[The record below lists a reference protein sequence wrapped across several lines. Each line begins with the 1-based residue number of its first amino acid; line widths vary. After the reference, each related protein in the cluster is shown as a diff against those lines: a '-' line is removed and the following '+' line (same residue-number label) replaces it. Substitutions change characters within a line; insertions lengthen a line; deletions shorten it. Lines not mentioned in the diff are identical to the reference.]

1 MNNRFSAMF
10 YGLLAVAG
18 LLVVGCEL
26 KSADSTIREVG
37 VDFSGYYDSTATNAD
52 FVSPANSGG
61 RVTSF
66 NLRQTGDQLEAID
79 NHQYV
84 FRGTIG
90 EAQSDGGAATAS
102 FTLYGETTVG
112 QSVTIAGTL
121 AGQGNAATMTGTWI
135 EPDRYC
141 YLRGDA
147 TINTIQT
154 NTPEPDAVGL
164 VANTSSISV
173 GEGVNLTASGASS
186 YNWTASGTASGSF
199 EDSSPSDGNN
209 RWVATGAGS
218 ATLTAADS
226 SDTSRAASVT
236 VTVGT
241 IASNSTASA
250 GSSTTITIPMP

>member
-1 MNNRFSAMF
+1 MKNRFSALF
-10 YGLLAVAG
+10 FGLLAVAG

-79 NHQYV
+79 NHQYI

-90 EAQSDGGAATAS
+90 EARSDGGAATAS

-121 AGQGNAATMTGTWI
+121 AGSGSSATITGTWI

-141 YLRGDA
+141 YLNGDGI
-147 TINTIQT
+147 INPIPT
-154 NTPEPDAVGL
+154 NTPQTNVTLSVSASP
-164 VANTSSISV
+164 SSIAL
-173 GEGVNLTASGASS
+173 N
-186 YNWTASGTASGSF
+186 GTS
-199 EDSSPSDGNN
+199 
-209 RWVATGAGS
+209 
-218 ATLTAADS
+218 TLTATGGSGTYSSWARSQPSLGTLSSSSGSTVTYQANSSVGTNIITVTDS
-226 SDTSRAASVT
+226 SGA
-236 VTVGT
+236 
-241 IASNSTASA
+241 TASA
-250 GSSTTITIPMP
+250 TITQGP

>member
-1 MNNRFSAMF
+1 MKNRCLAMF
-10 YGLLAVAG
+10 FGLLGIAA

-90 EAQSDGGAATAS
+90 EAQSDGGTATAS
-102 FTLYGETTVG
+102 FTLEGETTAG

-121 AGQGNAATMTGTWI
+121 AGQGGSATIKGTWI

-141 YLRGDA
+141 YLNGDA
-147 TINTIQT
+147 SINPIPT
-154 NTPEPDAVGL
+154 NTGSDVTISAS
-164 VANTSSISV
+164 TSTITS
-173 GEGVNLTASGASS
+173 
-186 YNWTASGTASGSF
+186 
-199 EDSSPSDGNN
+199 NN
-209 RWVATGAGS
+209 AT
-218 ATLTAADS
+218 ATLTANGGSGSYTAWS
-226 SDTSRAASVT
+226 VSDGGKGSVSPTSGKTVTYTRLAAGNVT
-236 VTVGT
+236 VTVT
-241 IASNSTASA
+241 DSASRQ
-250 GSSTTITIPMP
+250 GSIQISQP